1 MDALRCFFTEA
12 DDFTFAAAP
21 ERLFCGETVQRSR
34 LAAGLRGL
42 QRLSNQLERYAR
54 PATRGNRLLPGETAA
69 VDRWNASR

>member
-1 MDALRCFFTEA
+1 
-12 DDFTFAAAP
+12 
-21 ERLFCGETVQRSR
+21 LFCGETVQRSR